1 MKYLSL
7 ILFLSA
13 AAMAQDPPKQDA
25 PKQMAQKIFEL
36 KHVEPGEVQ
45 MLLRALDANI
55 SPVNNLHMI
64 AVRASKE
71 TIDVI
76 EEALKRIDVPRPA
89 KKNIEFTGYMI
100 LASSKTTDTTD
111 APELAPVIKQLR
123 ALFPYKGYRVV
134 ETMFL
139 RSRDGDSGNA
149 SGYIVDSL
157 NGNRHSYKFGFN
169 TAALTADRQIRM
181 NNVHLEVNTPSGI
194 LGFRTQ
200 LDIREGQKVV
210 VGKSNVVGT
219 EDALIL
225 VLNAK
230 VIE

>member
-1 MKYLSL
+1 MKHL
-7 ILFLSA
+7 ILILALTTA
-13 AAMAQDPPKQDA
+13 AFAQDPPKA
-25 PKQMAQKIFEL
+25 MVQKIFEL
-36 KHVEPGEVQ
+36 KYVEPGEVKQ
-45 MLLRALDANI
+45 LLGALEASI
-55 SPVNNLHMI
+55 SPVNNLRMI
-64 AVRASKE
+64 AVRGSKE
-71 TIDVI
+71 TVEVI

-89 KKNIEFTGYMI
+89 KKNVEFTGYMI
-100 LASSKTTDTTD
+100 LASSKSADTTES
-111 APELAPVIKQLR
+111 PELAPVIKQLR
-123 ALFPYKGYRVV
+123 GLFPYKGYRVV
-134 ETMFL
+134 ETLFL
-139 RSRDGDSGNA
+139 RARDGDNGNA

-157 NGNRHSYKFGFN
+157 NGNRHSYKFSFS

-181 NNVHLEVNTPSGI
+181 NNVSLEVNTPSGI

-219 EDALIL
+219 DDALIL